1 MKLIYTMKYYSTIKG
16 KIVPYAE
23 VNGPTDIQSE
33 VYTHTHTHIKS
44 YVWNL
49 EKCYRWTYL
58 QRRNRNIHVEKNVWI
73 PRREGA
79 LNELGDCTWHIYTT
93 MYTTDLQLREL

>member
-49 EKCYRWTYL
+49 EKCYR
-58 QRRNRNIHVEKNVWI
+58 
-73 PRREGA
+73 
-79 LNELGDCTWHIYTT
+79 
-93 MYTTDLQLREL
+93 